1 MKILFSSFYG
11 KSGEK
16 NLSKLVLQTLRLSQQ
31 VGGAKERVPPSADC
45 YLGKFWTCGKWRV
58 QSKLSCFLQ
67 SVELGPPGASVVIQ
81 EMNTHS
87 EPAPPPLLN
96 SDEEKLLTLLG

>member
-45 YLGKFWTCGKWRV
+45 YLGKF
-58 QSKLSCFLQ
+58 
-67 SVELGPPGASVVIQ
+67 
-81 EMNTHS
+81 
-87 EPAPPPLLN
+87 
-96 SDEEKLLTLLG
+96 